1 MNMFFDKT
9 LHFRSHNIGPLP
21 KYIYSIKLAKLQFL
35 SGSGR
40 LQKRPDMQCYL
51 WVVDGFL
58 SVWDSQYQN
67 GLKLGTQKWLSQMS
81 IGQAFVNRHRSFCS
95 QTDLC
100 PPLEMFAQINGKS
113 ALPDC
118 LESGREEKEH
128 LQERGRFSKFTAH
141 PNPLCMAPL
150 IKRGH

>member
-1 MNMFFDKT
+1 MFFDKN
-9 LHFRSHNIGPLP
+9 LYFRSHNTRLLP
-21 KYIYSIKLAKLQFL
+21 KYIYSMKLAKLRLL
-35 SGSGR
+35 SEAVWLEKR
-40 LQKRPDMQCYL
+40 LDMQCYL
-51 WVVDGFL
+51 SVVDGFL
-58 SVWDSQYQN
+58 SVRDSQYQN
-67 GLKLGTQKWLSQMS
+67 GLKLGTQQWLSQMS

-118 LESGREEKEH
+118 LESGREGREH

-141 PNPLCMAPL
+141 PSPLCMAL
-150 IKRGH
+150 